1 MWNKARTGILVDKGN
16 GLLAFLENGS
26 EFESLKNTALDWHE
40 AKASIPPP
48 LPIEQQRARMVCSR
62 FQARAALHMAGLL
75 PAVEEF
81 IADADPLVKI
91 AWADAVEFRRTS
103 PTINAM
109 AAGLGMT
116 DEQVDDLFRTAMQIE
131 A

>member
-1 MWNKARTGILVDKGN
+1 MDRVVISAIWGHT
-16 GLLAFLENGS
+16 
-26 EFESLKNTALDWHE
+26 
-40 AKASIPPP
+40 PPT
-48 LPIEQQRARMVCSR
+48 IEQQRARMVCSR

-116 DEQVDDLFRTAMQIE
+116 DEQVDELFRTAMQIE